1 MNFPHLVQD
10 PDTGQIVVKGPG
22 CKVSWVRPRAGIK
35 QIEEALAAL
44 PQADMPVRHHFT
56 PGLYCREI
64 HMPAGTMATSM
75 EHKTEHPF
83 ILSAGVVEVI
93 DSHGNAELLQAPHFG
108 ITKPGTKRVLRVLA
122 DAVWTTFHATG
133 ETDVVKIGEAIL
145 VPTARTTA
153 EAWRRETPHLT

>member
-1 MNFPHLVQD
+1 MTSLLH
-10 PDTGQIVVKGPG
+10 
-22 CKVSWVRPRAGIK
+22 RPPSIDDL
-35 QIEEALAAL
+35 EDALAAL
-44 PQADMPVRHHFT
+44 PPAEMPVRHHFT

-93 DSHGNAELLQAPHFG
+93 DSHGNAELFQAPHFG

-145 VPTARTTA
+145 VPSSRPDR
-153 EAWRRETPHLT
+153 EGWRREVPQTLTTTTP